1 MKFSDIFAPSYKI
14 RIKALRDQEILPV
27 GDVLSLKTTPR
38 RGEFELMTK
47 DILTKI
53 TPVSSAE
60 ITLLSNILSVGQT
73 TIAQLSAPAPDG
85 SVELNILVFFG
96 EQLEMGELEIG
107 LDETAV
113 ERTRSRSLADAIQFL
128 SEQCILEHGGKTYF
142 LVVAGASSKIYLESG
157 MKDEFPRKGN
167 AGGTE
172 DKGDTSKNDSGDDS
186 GDDSGYFAEPSTS
199 RDDKNESEDR
209 KFAILGAEYQFA
221 LTEKAK
227 GNGTTIF
234 LARKITR
241 VRNRREDSSLRLA
254 CGNLIFKDWTA
265 AGELGSLAMSQL
277 IKLEQ
282 EGSGY
287 LKKWDEFGNIEG
299 EIFLDRA
306 RKLGAISFSIKEEN
320 KDGTITLQSNSDFTE
335 DQRSILPEMEEL
347 EVVNDDELPDFLNNP
362 SISFANFSDG
372 IADQADA
379 ETILGKK
386 DQGKSVRGTSL
397 KVKSVNLG
405 RGELRVTVQNG
416 DSILGTKIIAPVA
429 GEIAQIKRRIKAR
442 NSILT
447 NRAVNPNLGLLIEEN
462 GSPLPSLPPPKMK
475 PLTAFVKQKVF
486 RNDPTDKQ
494 VDAISVALNTP
505 DIALIQGPPG
515 TGKTT
520 VIAAIIE
527 RLNEEAD
534 KREGIQGRVLLTG
547 FQHDAVENI
556 IQRLTINGLPVPKF
570 GQRSGEKANADFT
583 FYQYRLREWCLSH
596 AADLREKNPQ
606 ITESLQEKG
615 LRGRSVQ
622 YVTTP
627 SLSLAISLLEEALA
641 LSDRILGVDLRN
653 RLQAELKRLRTE
665 QDTSLTDN
673 PALSIVRNLR
683 VTEAGF
689 SDDGPDRASEL
700 LFTLK
705 NELEEND
712 QEILSRAGKWFNK
725 QEKPPF
731 LKELQN
737 LKRKL
742 LRRYTPAP
750 IFRVE
755 KARDSIIN
763 LIEETVNR
771 IRLNGSSVHD
781 KESAALAELLISMEN
796 DLQGIMTAVNDYS
809 FAFAA
814 TCQQSVNQS
823 MQRMKGIAP
832 DAPGQ
837 DMEYDYV
844 IVDEAARVSPRDLMI
859 PMVQG
864 KRIILVGDHR
874 QLPQL
879 IDEEV
884 ARQMENGTENGGNND
899 WLKKSMFEYL
909 FTERIPALEKMDGI
923 KRRVTLDR
931 QYRTHPI
938 LGDFISRNFYERF
951 NSEEKF
957 SSGRPSEDFAH
968 TLPGVEGECAV
979 WMDIPLSEGDMKRSG
994 CSITR
999 PSEARAICN
1008 KLREWIEY
1016 DCKNEPDSKKR
1027 LSFGVISFY
1036 KAQTELLEQMLR
1048 KDLGGL
1054 VDSYLNEFRLR
1065 IGTVDSF
1072 QGMEFDVVFLSLVR
1086 TSKSGFGFLQLYN
1099 RLNVSMSR
1107 QKKLLVA
1114 VGDAAFYDT
1123 DQAREQV
1130 PGLADFLKVCRNQ
1143 GRVL

>member
-1 MKFSDIFAPSYKI
+1 M
-14 RIKALRDQEILPV
+14 
-27 GDVLSLKTTPR
+27 
-38 RGEFELMTK
+38 
-47 DILTKI
+47 
-53 TPVSSAE
+53 
-60 ITLLSNILSVGQT
+60 
-73 TIAQLSAPAPDG
+73 
-85 SVELNILVFFG
+85 
-96 EQLEMGELEIG
+96 
-107 LDETAV
+107 
-113 ERTRSRSLADAIQFL
+113 
-128 SEQCILEHGGKTYF
+128 
-142 LVVAGASSKIYLESG
+142 
-157 MKDEFPRKGN
+157 
-167 AGGTE
+167 
-172 DKGDTSKNDSGDDS
+172 
-186 GDDSGYFAEPSTS
+186 
-199 RDDKNESEDR
+199 
-209 KFAILGAEYQFA
+209 
-221 LTEKAK
+221 
-227 GNGTTIF
+227 
-234 LARKITR
+234 
-241 VRNRREDSSLRLA
+241 
-254 CGNLIFKDWTA
+254 
-265 AGELGSLAMSQL
+265 
-277 IKLEQ
+277 
-282 EGSGY
+282 
-287 LKKWDEFGNIEG
+287 
-299 EIFLDRA
+299 
-306 RKLGAISFSIKEEN
+306 
-320 KDGTITLQSNSDFTE
+320 
-335 DQRSILPEMEEL
+335 
-347 EVVNDDELPDFLNNP
+347 
-362 SISFANFSDG
+362 
-372 IADQADA
+372 
-379 ETILGKK
+379 
-386 DQGKSVRGTSL
+386 
-397 KVKSVNLG
+397 
-405 RGELRVTVQNG
+405 
-416 DSILGTKIIAPVA
+416 
-429 GEIAQIKRRIKAR
+429 
-442 NSILT
+442 
-447 NRAVNPNLGLLIEEN
+447 
-462 GSPLPSLPPPKMK
+462 
-475 PLTAFVKQKVF
+475 
-486 RNDPTDKQ
+486 
-494 VDAISVALNTP
+494 
-505 DIALIQGPPG
+505 
-515 TGKTT
+515 
-520 VIAAIIE
+520 
-527 RLNEEAD
+527 
-534 KREGIQGRVLLTG
+534 
-547 FQHDAVENI
+547 
-556 IQRLTINGLPVPKF
+556 
-570 GQRSGEKANADFT
+570 
-583 FYQYRLREWCLSH
+583 
-596 AADLREKNPQ
+596 
-606 ITESLQEKG
+606 
-615 LRGRSVQ
+615 
-622 YVTTP
+622 
-627 SLSLAISLLEEALA
+627 
-641 LSDRILGVDLRN
+641 
-653 RLQAELKRLRTE
+653 
-665 QDTSLTDN
+665 
-673 PALSIVRNLR
+673 
-683 VTEAGF
+683 
-689 SDDGPDRASEL
+689 
-700 LFTLK
+700 
-705 NELEEND
+705 
-712 QEILSRAGKWFNK
+712 
-725 QEKPPF
+725 
-731 LKELQN
+731 
-737 LKRKL
+737 
-742 LRRYTPAP
+742 
-750 IFRVE
+750 
-755 KARDSIIN
+755 
-763 LIEETVNR
+763 
-771 IRLNGSSVHD
+771 
-781 KESAALAELLISMEN
+781 AELLISMEN

-1086 TSKSGFGFLQLYN
+1086 TGKSGFGFLQLYN

>member
-14 RIKALRDQEILPV
+14 RIKALRAQEVLPI

-38 RGEFELMTK
+38 RGRFELMTK
-47 DILTKI
+47 DILTNF
-53 TPVSSAE
+53 TPVSSAD
-60 ITLLSNILSVGQT
+60 INLLTNIFSVGQT
-73 TIAQLSAPAPDG
+73 TLAQLSAPAPDG
-85 SVELNILVFFG
+85 SVDLNILVFFG

-107 LDETAV
+107 LDKTAI
-113 ERTRSRSLADAIQFL
+113 ERTRTTNLGNAIRIL

-142 LVVAGASSKIYLESG
+142 LVVAGAASKIYLESG
-157 MKDEFPRKGN
+157 GKDESLKKESAVEAADN
-167 AGGTE
+167 E
-172 DKGDTSKNDSGDDS
+172 DTSNNDSEDDF
-186 GDDSGYFAEPSTS
+186 GYFAEPSTS
-199 RDDKNESEDR
+199 RDSRNESEDR
-209 KFAILGAEYQFA
+209 KFAILGADYQFA

-227 GNGTTIF
+227 GNGATIF

-241 VRNRREDSSLRLA
+241 VRNRREDPSLRLA
-254 CGNLIFKDWTA
+254 CGNLVFKNWTA
-265 AGELGSLAMSQL
+265 AGELGNLARNQM

-299 EIFLDRA
+299 KIFLDRA
-306 RKLGAISFSIKEEN
+306 RKVGAISFSIKQEE
-320 KDGTITLQSNSDFTE
+320 KDGTITLQSNSAFSE
-335 DQRSILPEMEEL
+335 DQRSILPEMDEL
-347 EVVNDDELPDFLNNP
+347 EVVNDDDLPDFLINQ
-362 SISFANFSDG
+362 SITFANFSDG

-386 DQGKSVRGTSL
+386 DRGKSIRGTSL
-397 KVKSVNLG
+397 KVKDVNLG
-405 RGELRVTVQNG
+405 RGELLVTVQNG
-416 DSILGTKIIAPVA
+416 ESISGTKLIAPVA

-486 RNDPTDKQ
+486 REDPTDKQ

-596 AADLREKNPQ
+596 AADLRKKNPQ
-606 ITESLQEKG
+606 ITESLQEKS
-615 LRGRSVQ
+615 LRGRSVL

-627 SLSLAISLLEEALA
+627 SLSLAISLLEEALT
-641 LSDRILGVDLRN
+641 LSDRILGVDIRN
-653 RLQAELKRLRTE
+653 RLQNELKHLRVE
-665 QDTSLTDN
+665 QNTTLTAKN
-673 PALSIVRNLR
+673 PALPIVRNLR

-689 SDDGPDRASEL
+689 SDDGSERASEL

-705 NELEEND
+705 NELEEDD
-712 QEILSRAGKWFNK
+712 QNILSQAGKWFNK

-771 IRLNGSSVHD
+771 IRSNGSSAHD
-781 KESAALAELLISMEN
+781 KKSAALAELLISMEN
-796 DLQGIMTAVNDYS
+796 DLEGIMTTVNDYS

-832 DAPGQ
+832 DTTGQ
-837 DMEYDYV
+837 DIEYDYV

-884 ARQMENGTENGGNND
+884 ARQMENGTENGENND

-909 FTERIPALEKMDGI
+909 FTERVPALEKMDGI

-938 LGDFISRNFYERF
+938 LGDFISRNFYESF

-957 SSGRPSEDFAH
+957 TSGRAAEDFVH
-968 TLPGVEGECAV
+968 TLPGVEGQCAV
-979 WMDIPLSEGDMKRSG
+979 WMNVPILKGDMKRSG
-994 CSITR
+994 CGMTR
-999 PSEARAICN
+999 PAEARTICD

-1016 DCKNEPDSKKR
+1016 DCKNQPDEKKR

-1036 KAQTELLEQMLR
+1036 KAQSELLEQMLR
-1048 KDLGGL
+1048 KELGSL
-1054 VDSYLNEFRLR
+1054 VDNYLNEFRLR

-1086 TSKSGFGFLQLYN
+1086 TGKAGFGFLQLYN

-1107 QKKLLVA
+1107 QKQLLVA

-1123 DQAREQV
+1123 DQAKKQV
-1130 PGLADFLKVCRNQ
+1130 PGLADFLNVCRNQ